1 VYGVQSAGA
10 VTYQSAQTKLKGA
23 PLRLFLIGYEPG
35 RPGGPHRLSAGRQLT
50 RSHYEMIADQS
61 AGIPIGAE
69 VPLGTHGHTFT
80 VVGLTHDD
88 VTAAGDPVAYIT
100 LLDAQQLQFELA
112 PPSTRREVARGQ
124 PLQASNQINAVVA
137 MVSPHVPTP
146 EVAAA
151 LNRWKHLSTLTQQQ
165 QETLV
170 TRFVIEKQ
178 RRQIALFTVLLVIV
192 SAIIVALVI
201 YTLTMDKVRS
211 IATLKFIGAP
221 DRTIV
226 GMIVQQSLA
235 LGIVS
240 FIVGLL
246 LVLGFK
252 DYFPRRVV
260 LVPEVVSLLFVVAVV
275 VCTQPVVRVE
285 HLSKRFGTGETR
297 VDALRDIDMDVFPG
311 QVVGLMGPSGSG
323 KTTLLNCIACI
334 LEPSGGRLT
343 LDADV
348 VYDNRWLKSD
358 LRRLRLDKIGFIFQY
373 PNLLPFLNAIDNVSV
388 ALHLAGF
395 GAAAARSHA
404 LELLDYLEVGHR
416 RNAMPAQLS
425 GGEAQRVAIARAL
438 ANRPRIILAD
448 EPTAPLDSQR
458 ARIVMDLLRKIAADQ
473 SAAIICVTHDE
484 MILDRFD
491 RIFRLRD
498 GKLAIDPAS
507 AGASAQVSP

>member
-1 VYGVQSAGA
+1 MAEAG
-10 VTYQSAQTKLKGA
+10 
-23 PLRLFLIGYEPG
+23 
-35 RPGGPHRLSAGRQLT
+35 
-50 RSHYEMIADQS
+50 
-61 AGIPIGAE
+61 
-69 VPLGTHGHTFT
+69 
-80 VVGLTHDD
+80 
-88 VTAAGDPVAYIT
+88 
-100 LLDAQQLQFELA
+100 
-112 PPSTRREVARGQ
+112 
-124 PLQASNQINAVVA
+124 
-137 MVSPHVPTP
+137 
-146 EVAAA
+146 
-151 LNRWKHLSTLTQQQ
+151 
-165 QETLV
+165 
-170 TRFVIEKQ
+170 
-178 RRQIALFTVLLVIV
+178 
-192 SAIIVALVI
+192 
-201 YTLTMDKVRS
+201 
-211 IATLKFIGAP
+211 
-221 DRTIV
+221 
-226 GMIVQQSLA
+226 
-235 LGIVS
+235 
-240 FIVGLL
+240 
-246 LVLGFK
+246 
-252 DYFPRRVV
+252 
-260 LVPEVVSLLFVVAVV
+260 
-275 VCTQPVVRVE
+275 TQPIVRVE
-285 HLSKRFGTGETR
+285 HLSKRFGAGETR
-297 VDALRDIDMDVFPG
+297 VDALRDINMDVFPG

-334 LEPSGGRLT
+334 LEPSSGRLT
-343 LDADV
+343 LDTDV
-348 VYDNRWLKSD
+348 VYDDRWLKSD